1 MLAADGE
8 PGSRV
13 VPKGGPLRRPIDPVF
28 GLPPPTQ
35 ADDQRSQTV
44 AKDAMAEGCRGE
56 AVKSAPRVLPRVPPI
71 IAQGSCPGAG
81 FTVSAGS
88 ET

>member
-1 MLAADGE
+1 MLVADGE

-13 VPKGGPLRRPIDPVF
+13 IPHGGPLRRPIDPVF
-28 GLPPPTQ
+28 GLPPPTKP
-35 ADDQRSQTV
+35 ADHRSRAV
-44 AKDAMAEGCRGE
+44 KDAMAKGCPGE
-56 AVKSAPRVLPRVPPI
+56 AVKSAPRVLSRVPSSSYK
-71 IAQGSCPGAG
+71 ARRPGAG